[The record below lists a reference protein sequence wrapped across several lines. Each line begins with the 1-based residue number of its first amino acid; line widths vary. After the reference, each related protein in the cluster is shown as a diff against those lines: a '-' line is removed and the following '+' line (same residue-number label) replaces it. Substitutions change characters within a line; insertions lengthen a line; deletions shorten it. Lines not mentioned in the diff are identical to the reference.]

1 MSRKTRG
8 IRGACSLLKAATA
21 SHRGKLTHLG
31 NSSSKGGVSEFLVH
45 VDCFSSGQVSE
56 DDAVVLDD
64 TSVLL
69 VDFLHRDDLALD
81 LSDFVLSLH
90 VVPELRLS
98 KDWVLAEHS
107 HSVESR
113 VRVLL

>member
-1 MSRKTRG
+1 MASDV
-8 IRGACSLLKAATA
+8 SLTQ
-21 SHRGKLTHLG
+21 LG
-31 NSSSKGGVSEFLVH
+31 NSASKSSVSEFLVH

-56 DDAVVLDD
+56 NDAIVLDNA
-64 TSVLL
+64 SVLFVNL
-69 VDFLHRDDLALD
+69 LNRDDLALD

-98 KDWVLAEHS
+98 KDWVLGENS

-113 VRVLL
+113 IRVLITWKTSADNEELSNL

>member
-1 MSRKTRG
+1 MISG
-8 IRGACSLLKAATA
+8 HFSME
-21 SHRGKLTHLG
+21 LTDG
-31 NSSSKGGVSEFLVH
+31 SIEGDISVFLVH

-90 VVPELRLS
+90 VVPILGASQHCIAS
-98 KDWVLAEHS
+98 KHS
-107 HSVESR
+107 HSVER
-113 VRVLL
+113 GFWDLLTWKGTTDNLELSNL